1 MDGDDEIY
9 PDDSAS
15 QVGGGKDESGG
26 GAESFRNERHTQES
40 EAVIASRVRD
50 NVKEYLEVSDKLK
63 RILSATRDLR
73 KRKTTLES
81 NLIRDMARLEV
92 ENLALNKGTLV
103 AKHSMQKVPLTKS
116 SIISLLSKNLEDREL
131 VENIVTIL
139 YDKRDRFEKVE
150 LSHRL
155 KKE

>member
-1 MDGDDEIY
+1 MALPMEGDDEIY

-15 QVGGGKDESGG
+15 QVGGGDDVENI
-26 GAESFRNERHTQES
+26 RNERQTQES
-40 EAVIASRVRD
+40 EATIASRVRD
-50 NVKEYLEVSDKLK
+50 NVKEYLEVADKLK
-63 RILSATRDLR
+63 RILVATRELR
-73 KRKTTLES
+73 KRKSTLES
-81 NLIRDMARLEV
+81 NLIRDMAKLEV

-103 AKHSMQKVPLTKS
+103 TKHSLQKVPLTKS
-116 SIISLLSKNLEDREL
+116 SIISLLSKNLEDQEL
-131 VENIVTIL
+131 VGNIVSIL